1 LFSTITTLALT
12 LFVAA
17 AGTSQSISEGEL
29 ARMATTGSYPIGC
42 QEAALASRG
51 LRAKP
56 TTDPATLHGAVKA
69 YRACAIGPYGAG
81 SSALRNQ
88 ANFNASAAL
97 LLAARHELNVTATS
111 DAQAAGALAQAIV
124 AYRRPDNPRT
134 PGLNDDPSIYRTD
147 AGRIARDAAALP
159 ATLAE
164 GTHA

>member
-12 LFVAA
+12 LLVAA

-29 ARMATTGSYPIGC
+29 QRMVTTGRYPIGC
-42 QEAALASRG
+42 QDATLASKG

-69 YRACAIGPYGAG
+69 FRACATGPYGAG

-97 LLAARHELNVTATS
+97 LLAARHEADAAAMT
-111 DAQAAGALAQAIV
+111 DAQNARTLAQAIV
-124 AYRRPDNPRT
+124 EYRRPDNLRT
-134 PGLNDDPSIYRTD
+134 PGLNNDPSAYRTD
-147 AGRIARDAAALP
+147 AGRIARDAAALL
-159 ATLAE
+159 ATFAE
-164 GTHA
+164 GAHA